1 MMPID
6 LKELIIENRS
16 IRTFDESVRFDRAT
30 LASFVDCARLSASA
44 RNAQALKFRLV
55 FEKNET
61 EALLALTRWA
71 GDITDRKLP
80 PDGGHPTAFIVIC
93 HDKNV
98 SESMNDFSAMD
109 VGIAAQSV
117 TLAAAEAGYGACMIG
132 SFSTEKCASLL
143 SLPENVLPRLL
154 IALGKRAETMIL
166 CEAQDGNTKYFRN
179 SANVHFVP
187 KRSLDE
193 III

>member
-1 MMPID
+1 MPID

-16 IRTFDESVRFDRAT
+16 IRTFDESVRFDRET

-44 RNAQALKFRLV
+44 RNAQTLKFRLV
-55 FEKNET
+55 LEKDET

-98 SESMNDFSAMD
+98 SESMNDFSAMAVSYTHLD
-109 VGIAAQSV
+109 VYKRQDIEKLSALACREKIGRAKDADPETYEAVYASV
-117 TLAAAEAGYGACMIG
+117 
-132 SFSTEKCASLL
+132 
-143 SLPENVLPRLL
+143 
-154 IALGKRAETMIL
+154 
-166 CEAQDGNTKYFRN
+166 
-179 SANVHFVP
+179 
-187 KRSLDE
+187 RSE
-193 III
+193 IDSE

>member
-1 MMPID
+1 MPID

-16 IRTFDESVRFDRAT
+16 IRTFDESVRFDRET

-44 RNAQALKFRLV
+44 RNAQTLKFRLV
-55 FEKNET
+55 LEKDDT

-80 PDGGHPTAFIVIC
+80 PDGGHLTAFIVIC

-132 SFSTEKCASLL
+132 SFSPEKCASLL
-143 SLPENVLPRLL
+143 GLSENVLPRLL
-154 IALGKRAETMIL
+154 IALGKKAETVIL
-166 CEAQDGNTKYFRN
+166 CEAQYGNTKYFRN

>member
-44 RNAQALKFRLV
+44 RNAQTLKFRLV
-55 FEKNET
+55 LEKDET

-117 TLAAAEAGYGACMIG
+117 TLAAAEAGYGACMI
-132 SFSTEKCASLL
+132 
-143 SLPENVLPRLL
+143 PRLL
-154 IALGKRAETMIL
+154 IALGKKAETVIL

>member
-16 IRTFDESVRFDRAT
+16 IRTFDESVRFDRET

-44 RNAQALKFRLV
+44 RNAQTLKFRLV
-55 FEKNET
+55 LEKDET

-132 SFSTEKCASLL
+132 SFSPEKCALL
-143 SLPENVLPRLL
+143 LFR
-154 IALGKRAETMIL
+154 RT
-166 CEAQDGNTKYFRN
+166 YFL
-179 SANVHFVP
+179 AC
-187 KRSLDE
+187 
-193 III
+193 

>member
-1 MMPID
+1 MPID

-16 IRTFDESVRFDRAT
+16 IRTFDESVRFDRET

-44 RNAQALKFRLV
+44 RNAQTLKFRLV
-55 FEKNET
+55 LEKDET

-132 SFSTEKCASLL
+132 SFSPRKVRIASRSFGERASSPADRARQKGGDRNPLRGAVRKHEVFPQQREC
-143 SLPENVLPRLL
+143 SF
-154 IALGKRAETMIL
+154 RAE
-166 CEAQDGNTKYFRN
+166 AQ
-179 SANVHFVP
+179 P
-187 KRSLDE
+187 
-193 III
+193 